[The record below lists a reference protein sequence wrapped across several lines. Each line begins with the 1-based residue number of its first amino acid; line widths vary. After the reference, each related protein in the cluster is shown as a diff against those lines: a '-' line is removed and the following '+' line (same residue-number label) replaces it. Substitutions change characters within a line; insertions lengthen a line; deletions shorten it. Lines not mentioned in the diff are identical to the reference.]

1 MHICLIR
8 PPAIVPVGAYVGSL
22 TPPIGLA
29 YLAGALKK
37 NGHKVQIID
46 SVGSKLESKNAFG
59 DKLLRYGMDFKEI
72 ISSIPDNCDII
83 GISGMFSSEWN
94 ALVPLYKMICKKFKN
109 KFIVAGGE
117 HFTAAPEISMNYL
130 PELNAIALGE
140 GKKQL

>member
-37 NGHKVQIID
+37 NGHKVKIID
-46 SVGSKLESKNAFG
+46 SVGSSLDSKNSYG
-59 DKLLRYGMDFKEI
+59 EKLLRYGMDFDEI
-72 ISSIPDNCDII
+72 ISSVPVDCDII

-94 ALVPLYKMICKKFKN
+94 ALVPLYQMICKS
-109 KFIVAGGE
+109 FI
-117 HFTAAPEISMNYL
+117 I
-130 PELNAIALGE
+130 
-140 GKKQL
+140 K